1 MFLSVVIPFYNEDK
15 VAADVIKEHLGQ
27 LQILS
32 SRVEGWELV
41 CLDDASTDTTWQI
54 LTAAAQANPRVR
66 AIRNNANQGIVASF
80 GRLLSESQGTHI
92 YMTGGDGQWP
102 AENLLALYQ
111 QWEETQADLII
122 GVRRKRYAVYSQWR
136 TILSYGFN
144 MLAWLVTG
152 INGRDV
158 NGIKLGRREI
168 FTVPVKSR
176 SFFVEIERLKK
187 ALAKGYRISQTP
199 VTFRPRAQ
207 GKAKGARFKNI
218 WATVNDWI
226 AVGWQDPS
234 R

>member
-15 VAADVIKEHLGQ
+15 VATDVIKEHLGQ

-32 SRVEGWELV
+32 SRIEGWELV
-41 CLDDASTDTTWQI
+41 CLDDASMDSTWQI
-54 LTAAAQANPRVR
+54 LTAAAEVNPRVR
-66 AIRNNANQGIVASF
+66 LIRNEVNQGIVASF
-80 GRLLSESQGTHI
+80 GRLFRESQGTYI

-111 QWEETQADLII
+111 QWEKTRADLII
-122 GVRRKRYAVYSQWR
+122 GVRRKRHVVYSLWR

-158 NGIKLGRREI
+158 NGIKLGRREV

-187 ALAKGYRISQTP
+187 ALANGYRISQAP

-207 GKAKGARFKNI
+207 GKAKGAKLGNI
-218 WATVNDWI
+218 TATLKDMI
-226 AVGWQDPS
+226 KYGY